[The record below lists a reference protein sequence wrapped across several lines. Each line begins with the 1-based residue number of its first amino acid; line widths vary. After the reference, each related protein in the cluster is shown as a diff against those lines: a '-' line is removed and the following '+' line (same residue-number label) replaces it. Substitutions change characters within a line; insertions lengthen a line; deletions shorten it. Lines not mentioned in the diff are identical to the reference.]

1 MPILQVMESA
11 YAKRKARGQKTIG
24 MVVTEEQH
32 RHLRA
37 AAALA
42 DEHLG
47 DYVYRLVI
55 TDLERQGVHIARDRD
70 PKEDHA

>member
-1 MPILQVMESA
+1 MLQGMENA

-24 MVVTEEQH
+24 MVVTEKQH

-47 DYVYRLVI
+47 PYVYRLVLA
-55 TDLERQGVHIARDRD
+55 DLERQGVHIARDCD
-70 PKEDHA
+70 PKEEA